1 MTFQQTLDY
10 YKDLILSNTVNKL
23 IFGNATPDD
32 VRWWETAMQDKR
44 EWSWKNDYNTAP
56 DKKGYDQKYG
66 GIEFKWKSN
75 YAAGKI
81 MALKGKQ
88 VIYKVKDLSGKSVV
102 EKGKVDFIESKY
114 NEPQKTKMYDFTKFT
129 SGITSAEESAKKLL
143 SKNKGKYAPATA
155 SNDNYDID
163 REVNPIQTDTSDS
176 NFLFD
181 NEDAII
187 VDFKKNTNQD

>member
-1 MTFQQTLDY
+1 
-10 YKDLILSNTVNKL
+10 
-23 IFGNATPDD
+23 
-32 VRWWETAMQDKR
+32 
-44 EWSWKNDYNTAP
+44 
-56 DKKGYDQKYG
+56 
-66 GIEFKWKSN
+66 
-75 YAAGKI
+75 